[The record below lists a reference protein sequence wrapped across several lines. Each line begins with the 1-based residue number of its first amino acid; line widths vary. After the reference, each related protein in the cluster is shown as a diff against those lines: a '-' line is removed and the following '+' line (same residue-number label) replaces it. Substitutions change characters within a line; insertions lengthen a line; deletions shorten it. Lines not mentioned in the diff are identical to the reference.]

1 MPIIQSNFSF
11 YENQTQRL
19 PWLTTPQNK
28 ELLYYAT
35 SAGRETWKIGYY
47 MKRQDINLYMVNFV
61 VGGAYKLTVDGREMQ
76 VTEGDLCF
84 LHLVNEHEIVPL
96 EDKTEII
103 YFHLL
108 GGQVKQIYDAYL
120 EKGDFV
126 IHGVPAKLLTDSFN
140 SFTAAVDTEDGFYT
154 QSRTIYCLLT
164 ELLRLRN
171 VEAQNKYP
179 KLIEKILC
187 YILYTCPLPSPAEV
201 ARRFG
206 FSQIYLERLFKKY
219 VGQSVQSYILKQ
231 KYAFACR
238 FLADTDMSVA
248 EVAREVGY
256 ADSKGLI
263 VLFSKFG
270 NLTPLSYR
278 KKMRERQAKQ
288 DK

>member
-1 MPIIQSNFSF
+1 MPILKSNFSL

-19 PWLTTPQNK
+19 HWLTTPQNK

-35 SAGRETWKIGYY
+35 SAGRETWKKDYY
-47 MKRQDINLYMVNFV
+47 IRRQEINLYMINYVL
-61 VGGAYKLTVDGREMQ
+61 GGAYKLTVDGREMQ
-76 VTEGDLCF
+76 VRKGDLCF

-96 EDKTEII
+96 EDRTEII

-108 GGQVKQIYDAYL
+108 GGQVKEIYDAFL

-126 IHGVPAKLLTDSFN
+126 IHGVPADLLTGCFDNFS
-140 SFTAAVDTEDGFYT
+140 AAVDTEDGFYT
-154 QSRTIYCLLT
+154 QSRTIYYLLT
-164 ELLRLRN
+164 ELLRLRS

-201 ARRFG
+201 ARQFG
-206 FSQIYLERLFKKY
+206 FSPIYLERLFKKY

-256 ADSKGLI
+256 EDSKGLI

-270 NLTPLSYR
+270 TLTPLAYR
-278 KKMRERQAKQ
+278 KKMRERHGN
-288 DK
+288 

>member
-1 MPIIQSNFSF
+1 MPILKSNFSL

-19 PWLTTPQNK
+19 HWLTTPQNK

-35 SAGRETWKIGYY
+35 SAGRETWKKDYY
-47 MKRQDINLYMVNFV
+47 IKRQEINLYMINYVL
-61 VGGAYKLTVDGREMQ
+61 GGAFRLTVDGREMQ
-76 VTEGDLCF
+76 VCKGDLCF

-108 GGQVKQIYDAYL
+108 GGQVKEIYDAFL

-126 IHGVPAKLLTDSFN
+126 IHGVPADLLTGCFN
-140 SFTAAVDTEDGFYT
+140 NFSAAIDTEDGFYT
-154 QSRTIYCLLT
+154 QSRTIYYLLT
-164 ELLRLRN
+164 ELLRLRS
-171 VEAQNKYP
+171 VETQNKYP

-201 ARRFG
+201 ARQFG
-206 FSQIYLERLFKKY
+206 FSPIYLERLFKKY

-256 ADSKGLI
+256 EDSKGLI

-270 NLTPLSYR
+270 TLTPLAYR
-278 KKMRERQAKQ
+278 KKMRERHEI
-288 DK
+288 